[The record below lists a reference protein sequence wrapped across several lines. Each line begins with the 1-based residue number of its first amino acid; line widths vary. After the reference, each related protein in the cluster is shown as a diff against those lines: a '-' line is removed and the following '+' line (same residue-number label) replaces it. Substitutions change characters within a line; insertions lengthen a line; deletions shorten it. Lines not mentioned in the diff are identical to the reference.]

1 MGDMGKE
8 LDSLRLKPLAE
19 VQREWEARLGIKPPK
34 VRSADALARMLAW
47 RIQERQHGGLDPDLK
62 ARLRRLGKDS
72 DREPDRPKRIRPSL
86 SPGTTLVREWQG
98 GTHHVRVTDAG
109 FEYAGQGYGS
119 LSEVARAITGT
130 RWSGPRFFGLV
141 AKSDWRVTA

>member
-72 DREPDRPKRIRPSL
+72 ERESDRPKRIRPSL

-98 GTHHVRVTDAG
+98 GTHHVRVTNAG
-109 FEYAGQGYGS
+109 FEYAGRGYGS

-130 RWSGPRFFGLV
+130 RWSGPRFFGLDTKHV
-141 AKSDWRVTA
+141 RRI

>member
-1 MGDMGKE
+1 MGDLDKE
-8 LDSLRLKPLAE
+8 LDGLRSRPLAE
-19 VQREWEARLGIKPPK
+19 VQHEWTARLLIMPPK
-34 VRSADALARMLAW
+34 VRSADVLARMLAW
-47 RIQERQHGGLDPDLK
+47 RVQERQHGGLDPDVK

-109 FEYAGQGYGS
+109 FEYAGRGYGS
-119 LSEVARAITGT
+119 ISEVARAITGT
-130 RWSGPRFFGLV
+130 RWSGPRFFGLL